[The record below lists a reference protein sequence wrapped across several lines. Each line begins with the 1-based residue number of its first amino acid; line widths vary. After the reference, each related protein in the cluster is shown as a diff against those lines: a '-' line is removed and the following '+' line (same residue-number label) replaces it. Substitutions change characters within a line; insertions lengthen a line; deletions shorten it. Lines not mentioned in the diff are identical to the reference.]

1 MGSLRLRR
9 GNSSGKLHDNY
20 DERAPDDGR
29 NSQCEAAHA
38 GHPVGE
44 DIQQWPSG
52 SAENAVAALRPYPA
66 ELMVAWPV
74 GSRVNSPKNNSA
86 ELIVPKP

>member
-1 MGSLRLRR
+1 VESCTIITM
-9 GNSSGKLHDNY
+9 N
-20 DERAPDDGR
+20 
-29 NSQCEAAHA
+29 AHPMMA
-38 GHPVGE
+38 EIHNAKQRMPAILSAE